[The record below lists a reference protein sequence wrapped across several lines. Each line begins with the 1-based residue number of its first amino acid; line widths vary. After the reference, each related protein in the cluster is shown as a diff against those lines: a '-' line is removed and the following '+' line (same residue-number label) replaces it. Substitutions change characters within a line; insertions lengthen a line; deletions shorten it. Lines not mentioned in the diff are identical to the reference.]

1 MNTGEAITTQQ
12 GSSPT
17 STSAALWVLTALFLL
32 GLASLVYGLSNE
44 AAQIDFA
51 LFTVTLLF
59 LMGVSQ
65 AGVVF
70 CAITRIVRAQWA
82 KPYYRLAE
90 LSTLAFIPFA
100 ILGFLLIYIYGRADL
115 FYWLTP
121 SSDEHLSAW
130 LNINWLL
137 VRDLFG
143 LLLFYGLSAFYVL
156 KGLKPDLATQSKAAA
171 IDHRQVEGQLYALS
185 PLVILA
191 FVICNTLFAWDFAMM
206 LTPHWHSTV
215 FPIFFWFSNLFAAS
229 AALMVFPALMAEGSL
244 LKAAEGSI
252 SKAAEGSFF
261 GPLQIR
267 YLARVIH
274 CFTLIWLYLF
284 WAQFFVIWFGNLPHE
299 SDPLWRQ
306 MYGHYAPYYWTMMV
320 VCFFVPF
327 VALIFDAVKRSLLSL
342 CIISFGIC
350 LGTWINKYLM
360 VVPVF
365 STHDRPFDNWLDLS
379 LAIGLLA
386 GFLAL
391 LIFLARRLPHYSYW
405 EINLKPEARV
415 YEAE

>member
-1 MNTGEAITTQQ
+1 MITETATTAPQS
-12 GSSPT
+12 SSPA
-17 STSAALWVLTALFLL
+17 STSAALWVLIALFVL
-32 GLASLVYGLSNE
+32 GLASLVYGLSNKT
-44 AAQIDFA
+44 IRPDFA
-51 LFTVTLLF
+51 LFTASLLF

-90 LSTLAFIPFA
+90 LSTLAFFPFA
-100 ILGFLLIYIYGRADL
+100 ILGFLLIYFYARDDL

-121 SSDEHLSAW
+121 SSDEHLSSW

-143 LLLFYGLSAFYVL
+143 LLLFYGLSAVYVI
-156 KGLKPDLATQSKAAA
+156 KGLKPDMASHSKAAT
-171 IDHRQVEGQLYALS
+171 IDHRQIERQLYVLS

-215 FPIFFWFSNLFAAS
+215 FPIYFWFGNLFAGT
-229 AALMVFPALMAEGSL
+229 AALIVFPALL
-244 LKAAEGSI
+244 
-252 SKAAEGSFF
+252 AEGSFF

-267 YLARVIH
+267 YLGRLIH
-274 CFTLIWLYLF
+274 CFTLIWLYFF

-306 MYGHYAPYYWTMMV
+306 MYGHYAPYYWTMMAG
-320 VCFFVPF
+320 CFFVPF
-327 VALIFDAVKRSLLSL
+327 AALVFASVKGSLLSM
-342 CIISFGIC
+342 CIISFGIN
-350 LGTWINKYLM
+350 LGIWINKYLM
-360 VVPVF
+360 IVPVF
-365 STHDRPFDNWLDLS
+365 SADDRPFDNWLDLS
-379 LAIGLLA
+379 LSVGLLA

-391 LIFLARRLPHYSYW
+391 LIWLARRLPLYSYW
-405 EINLKPEARV
+405 EINLKPEAKD
-415 YEAE
+415 YKAE

>member
-1 MNTGEAITTQQ
+1 MTTGEAAITNPAE
-12 GSSPT
+12 SPT
-17 STSAALWVLTALFLL
+17 SASAALWVLTALFVL

-44 AAQIDFA
+44 TLQPDFA
-51 LFTVTLLF
+51 LFTASWLF

-65 AGVVF
+65 ACVVF

-90 LSTLAFIPFA
+90 LSSLAFFPFA
-100 ILGFLLIYIYGRADL
+100 ILGFLLIYFYGREEL

-121 SSDEHLSAW
+121 SADEHLSSW

-137 VRDLFG
+137 VRNLAG
-143 LLLFYGLSAFYVL
+143 LLLFYGLSAVYVF
-156 KGLKPDLATQSKAAA
+156 KGLRVDLASPAEAAS
-171 IDHRQVEGQLYALS
+171 IDHREVEQELYALS

-215 FPIFFWFSNLFAAS
+215 FPIIFWFSNLFAGTAV
-229 AALMVFPALMAEGSL
+229 LIVFPALLRRGSY
-244 LKAAEGSI
+244 
-252 SKAAEGSFF
+252 F
-261 GPLQIR
+261 GPLQIHF
-267 YLARVIH
+267 LGRVVH
-274 CFTLIWLYLF
+274 CFTLIWLYMF

-299 SDPLWRQ
+299 SEPLWRQ
-306 MYGHYAPYYWTMMV
+306 MYGHYAPFYWTMMV
-320 VCFFVPF
+320 GCFFLPF
-327 VALIFDAVKRSLLSL
+327 VALIFARIKRSLLSL
-342 CIISFGIC
+342 CIIGFGII

-365 STHDRPFDNWLDLS
+365 SIDDRPFDNWLDVGIS
-379 LAIGLLA
+379 VGLLA

-391 LIFLARRLPHYSYW
+391 LILLAQRLPIYSYW
-405 EINLKPEARV
+405 EIKLKPEARH
-415 YEAE
+415 